1 MLPPSVRRGLGRIGR
16 IRPEPRGAAHW
27 PRARRS
33 ARGSKEEARLGAPPN
48 HGAEPEGAWSRDG
61 GGRGRGV
68 ATELGGAL
76 LGSPTKELLLLAAA
90 LPEALGW
97 SAAQLEPAGLSV
109 PTVARALR
117 DSAGR
122 C

>member
-1 MLPPSVRRGLGRIGR
+1 MGRSLRGRGL
-16 IRPEPRGAAHW
+16 AV
-27 PRARRS
+27 
-33 ARGSKEEARLGAPPN
+33 EE
-48 HGAEPEGAWSRDG
+48 EG
-61 GGRGRGV
+61 GRGV